1 MGPGCVSANSV
12 QIEGSESTMLIN
24 MSEMRAD
31 MDMDTAYVFTAD
43 GLDYIIRRCPE
54 QLRDDRE
61 LIHV

>member
-1 MGPGCVSANSV
+1 
-12 QIEGSESTMLIN
+12 MLVN
-24 MSEMRAD
+24 TRKMRED
-31 MDMDTAYVFTAD
+31 MDMNTAYVFAAD

>member
-1 MGPGCVSANSV
+1 
-12 QIEGSESTMLIN
+12 
-24 MSEMRAD
+24 MRAD